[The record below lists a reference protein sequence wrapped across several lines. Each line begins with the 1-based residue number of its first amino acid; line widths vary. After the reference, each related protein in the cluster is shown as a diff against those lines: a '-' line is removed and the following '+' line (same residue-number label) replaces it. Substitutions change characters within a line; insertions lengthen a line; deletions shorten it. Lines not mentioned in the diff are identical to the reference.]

1 MKTPFDMPRAHTVLL
16 ILDMISD
23 FDFPDGKAVLRA
35 ARRIAPRIAALK
47 ARAAKARIPTIY
59 VNDNL
64 GRWRSDVR
72 AVIARCTERD
82 APGRDVVQQI
92 APTEEDFF
100 LLKPKHSGFYATP
113 LGELLEAA
121 GAKRLI
127 LTGLSTHQC
136 VLFTANDAYLREF
149 ELQIP
154 RDCVGAQGAR
164 ESRLALQYFTSVLG
178 ADVRPSTHPRLPP
191 RITSARRRTPS
202 LS

>member
-1 MKTPFDMPRAHTVLL
+1 MPRAHTVLL

-35 ARRIAPRIAALK
+35 ARRIAPRIAAVK
-47 ARAAKARIPTIY
+47 ARATKARVPTIY

-72 AVIARCTERD
+72 AVIARCTG
-82 APGRDVVQQI
+82 AKALGRDVVQQI

-149 ELQIP
+149 KLQIP
-154 RDCVGAQGAR
+154 RDCVGAQSAR
-164 ESRLALQYFTSVLG
+164 ESRLALQYFTSVLS
-178 ADVRPSTHPRLPP
+178 ADVRASSHSRLF
-191 RITSARRRTPS
+191 
-202 LS
+202 

>member
-1 MKTPFDMPRAHTVLL
+1 MKAPFGMPRARTVLL
-16 ILDMISD
+16 VLDMISD
-23 FDFPDGKAVLRA
+23 FDFPDGKAVVRA

-64 GRWRSDVR
+64 GRWRSDIR
-72 AVIARCTERD
+72 ALVSRSSHED
-82 APGRDVVQQI
+82 ALGRDVVQQI
-92 APTEEDFF
+92 APGEEDFV
-100 LLKPKHSGFYATP
+100 LLKPRHSGFYATP
-113 LGELLEAA
+113 LAALLETA

-149 ELQIP
+149 ELLIP
-154 RDCVGAQGAR
+154 RDCVGAPNAR

-178 ADVRPSTHPRLPP
+178 ADVRPSTHLHL
-191 RITSARRRTPS
+191 SRR
-202 LS
+202 

>member
-1 MKTPFDMPRAHTVLL
+1 MIAPFGMPRARTVLL

-23 FDFPDGKAVLRA
+23 FDFPDGKAVVRA

-47 ARAAKARIPTIY
+47 ARATRARIPTIY

-64 GRWRSDVR
+64 GRWRSDVSALVSRCVR
-72 AVIARCTERD
+72 AEAIGC
-82 APGRDVVQQI
+82 DVVQEI
-92 APTEEDFF
+92 APSERDFF

-113 LGELLEAA
+113 LAALLETA

-149 ELQIP
+149 ELLIP
-154 RDCVGAQGAR
+154 RDCVGSPDMRQ
-164 ESRLALQYFTSVLG
+164 SRFAIRYFASVLD
-178 ADVRPSTHPRLPP
+178 ADVRPSTHLRLSS
-191 RITSARRRTPS
+191 R
-202 LS
+202 